1 MITKDFLI
9 KVMPNV
15 RNLDLIFPF
24 LLEGLNRYEIN
35 TPLRENHFIA
45 QVAHES
51 GEFRYLKEIASGK
64 AYEGRKDLG
73 NTETGDG
80 VRFKGR
86 GLIQITGRSNYQEYS
101 RVSGVDFIHDPE
113 LLETHR
119 YATLSACWFWKSR
132 GLNRLAD
139 VNDFLRIT
147 RRINGGTRGIKQR
160 QMYLDRA
167 NLYNG

>member
-15 RNLDLIFPF
+15 RNLDAIFPF

-51 GEFRYLKEIASGK
+51 GEFRYMKELASGK

-73 NTETGDG
+73 NVHSMDG

-86 GLIQITGRSNYQEYS
+86 GLIQITGRANYRELS
-101 RVSGVDFIHDPE
+101 SSFGVDFLSNPE
-113 LLETHR
+113 LLETPK

-132 GLNRLAD
+132 GLSRLAD
-139 VNDFLRIT
+139 VNDFIRIT
-147 RRINGGTRGIKQR
+147 RRINGGTTGIEHR
-160 QMYLDRA
+160 RMYLDRA
-167 NLYNG
+167 NQYNG